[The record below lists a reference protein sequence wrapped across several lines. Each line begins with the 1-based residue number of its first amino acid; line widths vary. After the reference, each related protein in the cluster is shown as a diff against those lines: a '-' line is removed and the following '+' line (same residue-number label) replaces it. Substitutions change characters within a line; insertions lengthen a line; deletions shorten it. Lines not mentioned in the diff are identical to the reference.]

1 MGDRTRIAPTAERMP
16 ERELDDALE
25 RSLASREILL
35 AFGRQGDQA
44 DQILDTIVER
54 AARLCHADASLLFLL
69 DDNVFRLSR
78 ISGEVTEAYQRQVT
92 DHPNQIER
100 ASVMGRA
107 VLDRR
112 TQRIDD
118 VLQDPEY
125 GRQDLQVRG
134 GFRTLLESPML
145 YGDDVVGVLLMWR
158 TKVDPFDD
166 RDVWLLEDFAAQA
179 AIALRQAEL
188 TSSLEAR
195 TAELASK
202 VEQLEALREVGEVVS
217 STLDPDIVLDS
228 IVSNA
233 VRLTGTDGGSI
244 MEYLEETDAF
254 VVRAAYGSSPQ
265 LLDRL
270 HTVTIRRNDSLV
282 GRAVTERRTI
292 QVADLAEA
300 TSDAHLDALLS
311 DGWRSVLAIPMIRGD
326 VIIGALVIR
335 RRIVGSFPDEMVDL
349 LETFAAQSTV
359 ALVNARLFRELE
371 TKSAELEVA
380 SRHKSEFLASMS
392 HELRTPLN
400 AVIGFSEVLIDRM
413 FGELNERQDEYV
425 RDIWNSGRHLL
436 ELLNEILDLSKVEA
450 GQMVLE
456 PTTVDVAQTLDYA
469 VSLVRERAAKHGITV
484 DVAVGP
490 GIDVIETDPL
500 RFKQVMLNLLSNA
513 VKFTPDGGRV
523 DITAEVVDD
532 DLVIAVTDT
541 GPGIPEADR
550 ERIFDSFQQGGRG
563 VAREEGT
570 GLGLTLSRRIV
581 ELFGGRLWLES
592 EVGRGS
598 TFAFTIP
605 LGRAPQPSGP
615 AGSEPPDRPTVLLVD
630 DDLASLDL
638 IDAYLQGTGVRLER
652 AMDGSEALRLAR
664 EIRPSGIILDLR
676 MPRVDGWQVLDQ
688 LQDDPSTSAL
698 PIVIVS
704 VVDDR
709 LQGLARG
716 AAEYLIKPVSRD
728 DLLAALSRAGVIT
741 EEATA

>member
-179 AIALRQAEL
+179 AIALWQAEL

-513 VKFTPDGGRV
+513 VKFTSDGGRV

-741 EEATA
+741 EEATP

>member
-1 MGDRTRIAPTAERMP
+1 MP

-605 LGRAPQPSGP
+605 LGRAPQPPGP

-688 LQDDPSTSAL
+688 LQDDPSTSVL

>member
-1 MGDRTRIAPTAERMP
+1 MP

-513 VKFTPDGGRV
+513 VKFTSDGGRV

-709 LQGLARG
+709 LHGLARG

-741 EEATA
+741 EEATP

>member
-1 MGDRTRIAPTAERMP
+1 MP

-179 AIALRQAEL
+179 AIALWQAEL

-513 VKFTPDGGRV
+513 VKFTSDGGRV

-709 LQGLARG
+709 LHGLARG

-741 EEATA
+741 EEATP

>member
-1 MGDRTRIAPTAERMP
+1 MP

-179 AIALRQAEL
+179 AIALWQAEL

-513 VKFTPDGGRV
+513 VKFTSDGGRV

-741 EEATA
+741 EEATP

>member
-1 MGDRTRIAPTAERMP
+1 MP

-513 VKFTPDGGRV
+513 VKFTSDGGRV

-741 EEATA
+741 EEATP